1 MLLLCVAGL
10 ALPHSRRSEVQQS
23 LSEIS
28 SDLEAAYVG
37 LSAVEYS
44 GKLYK
49 WSPAALKGWQART
62 CRIRVSRVKGLL
74 FEWLPHGG
82 ETWPSVTDRSYT
94 KKVRQIEIA
103 PAVDCGTVRD
113 RGTWRQREVSTNCRQ
128 STGEFKVTLDRV
140 TLTEPRES
148 LFSKPAVLTI
158 RDASSDREFKFRA
171 FGKDD
176 SSEGRKQG
184 MTDLVAWEAAISP
197 TLQSARKAWA
207 LKVKIGAAATSARK
221 GHP

>member
-82 ETWPSVTDRSYT
+82 ETWPSMTDRSYT

-103 PAVDCGTVRD
+103 PAVDCS
-113 RGTWRQREVSTNCRQ
+113 REVSTNCRQ

-140 TLTEPRES
+140 TLSEPRES
-148 LFSKPAVLTI
+148 FFSKPAVLKI
-158 RDASSDREFKFRA
+158 RDGRDAYSDREFKFRA